1 MFSRW
6 RASTTTTS
14 SPHQTN
20 TKSEAPADY
29 GDYVETLLPSVNDDE
44 GGGIAKLAPR
54 NVYDAVVAKR
64 VPTSGDVAA
73 DAGAIILIAS
83 GLFREFLLMIGDA
96 AQIARRRYDEE
107 EKKLGVDVAR
117 AKLRRGGTVVAVLLL
132 VMVVFQIARYANDAS
147 ERAELMRSAASRFPA
162 PPPPPVDGTGT
173 WADSFMFPN
182 LSGDQ
187 PLGYDAY
194 DQGYGAGA
202 GGGGKARRRFAKPT
216 SEKSEAEKGKPPA
229 SRRTPR
235 SSASTLPPV
244 DGPLTHK
251 HALAHAKSRS
261 NLPEIGADGKRIAD
275 HHHMAAAGIWPS
287 AGASGRT
294 RAGRLQRNFLEGVA
308 AHAKALNVPVVHH
321 NLAGGPSFHAHV
333 NRFLNNG
340 IRDGSVLSHD
350 GSAQSRGKLTMAGR
364 PRTRTTRQPWA
375 ADKTAASVR
384 RAATLE
390 QAIRYHGPRAHQL
403 HDAVGPIAP
412 EGAGAVQISGQH
424 LHIHPQWDTLNTRA
438 SRSLNPRTMR
448 RNAVPLHAAPHYG
461 GSVKDWHIVPGS
473 QTDIKMQRRRSSGG
487 EMRERG
493 SVRERVRGQM
503 KDQSSSA
510 RSEIRSSSAI
520 ARFRERKPH
529 FD

>member
-1 MFSRW
+1 M
-6 RASTTTTS
+6 
-14 SPHQTN
+14 
-20 TKSEAPADY
+20 
-29 GDYVETLLPSVNDDE
+29 
-44 GGGIAKLAPR
+44 
-54 NVYDAVVAKR
+54 
-64 VPTSGDVAA
+64 
-73 DAGAIILIAS
+73 IAS

-194 DQGYGAGA
+194 DQGYGAGG

-287 AGASGRT
+287 AG
-294 RAGRLQRNFLEGVA
+294 
-308 AHAKALNVPVVHH
+308 H
-321 NLAGGPSFHAHV
+321 LA
-333 NRFLNNG
+333 
-340 IRDGSVLSHD
+340 
-350 GSAQSRGKLTMAGR
+350 
-364 PRTRTTRQPWA
+364 
-375 ADKTAASVR
+375 
-384 RAATLE
+384 E
-390 QAIRYHGPRAHQL
+390 
-403 HDAVGPIAP
+403 
-412 EGAGAVQISGQH
+412 
-424 LHIHPQWDTLNTRA
+424 
-438 SRSLNPRTMR
+438 
-448 RNAVPLHAAPHYG
+448 
-461 GSVKDWHIVPGS
+461 
-473 QTDIKMQRRRSSGG
+473 
-487 EMRERG
+487 
-493 SVRERVRGQM
+493 RERVGY
-503 KDQSSSA
+503 
-510 RSEIRSSSAI
+510 SAI
-520 ARFRERKPH
+520 SWRE
-529 FD
+529 